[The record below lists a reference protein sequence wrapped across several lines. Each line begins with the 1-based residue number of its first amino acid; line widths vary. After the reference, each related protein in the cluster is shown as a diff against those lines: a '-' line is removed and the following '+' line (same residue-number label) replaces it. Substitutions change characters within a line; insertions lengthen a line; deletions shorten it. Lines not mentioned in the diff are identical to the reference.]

1 MKARCVAAALPLVL
15 AVPAAG
21 EEFPSQ
27 DVTLLSHIA
36 LDGFASNPT
45 RANDCWGYVS
55 GSGREYAFM
64 GLKPALAVIEITNP
78 TLPVI
83 IAEIAH
89 VASNWSDVKVF
100 GDYAYLI
107 NEGGGGVDIIDLSD
121 IDNGNVPIV
130 STLTDQ
136 GLDRGHNVAID
147 AVSGFLYLC
156 GSNLNNGRLAA
167 YDLADPTDPVFS
179 GFVIETEGEYCHDA
193 EVVTYTT
200 GPNAGRQ
207 ICFACVGSFGL
218 DIYDVTDKSN
228 MVRVSQTQY
237 PNLSFAHQASLS
249 TDRQYLYLNDELD
262 DVNETVIF
270 DVSDLANP
278 VLVTTYSSGIT
289 AGDHDVY
296 YHDGFIYEAE
306 YRGGLRV
313 FDATDPINPVPA
325 GFFDTWPDSDGPG
338 FDGAWGVYPFLPSGN
353 VIISDKQRAFFV
365 VRPGPAPI
373 AFEFPDGVPDLIGPA
388 VPAFTVEI
396 VGQDG
401 FTVDPASPMLHYD
414 DGSGSVVVPLTSLG
428 GDMYGAAFGPID
440 CASSIEFYV
449 SAVTTSGWVLTDPA
463 SAPSAIYMALTGLDA
478 TVSFEDDF
486 EAGGLWTVGQI
497 GDTAFTGV
505 WTPVD
510 PIGTASQPEND
521 HTPDPASDCF
531 VTGQGLPQGGIGD
544 ADVDGGDTTLLTP
557 FLDLTGSQEAVVS
570 FWLWY
575 SNDFFQ
581 IDADEGNAP
590 SEDVFVVDISNDH
603 GGSWTNMMTLGP
615 SGEGTTG
622 GWIHYS
628 FRVGDFVEPTAQ
640 VVVRFIAQDV
650 GNLSIVEAAIDDF
663 TATLVTCEE
672 LVLGDLDGDG
682 VVGITDF
689 LLLLGLWGPC
699 PDPCPPSCDAD
710 LDGDCAVGIVDFLI
724 LLANWSTQGHLRGD
738 HRLPAVAGTPGDPHG
753 HGEHQTRRG
762 LTARPRWLRIDRHH
776 RSDPRPG

>member
-1 MKARCVAAALPLVL
+1 MKAGRLVTVLSLAL

-21 EEFPSQ
+21 EVFPSQ
-27 DVTLLSHIA
+27 DVRLLSHIA
-36 LDGFASNPT
+36 LDGFASQPT

-100 GDYAYLI
+100 GEYAYLI
-107 NEGGGGVDIIDLSD
+107 NEGGGGVAIIDLSD

-147 AVSGFLYLC
+147 ADSGFLYLC

-167 YDLADPTDPVFS
+167 YDLADPTDPVFG

-218 DIYDVTDKSN
+218 DIYDVTDKGN
-228 MVRVSQTQY
+228 MFRVSQTQY

-249 TDRQYLYLNDELD
+249 TDRHYLYLNDELD

-338 FDGAWGVYPFLPSGN
+338 FDGAWGVYPFFPSGN

-373 AFEFPDGVPDLIGPA
+373 AFDFGAGVPDLIGPA

-401 FTVDPASPMLHYD
+401 FILDPASPMLHYD
-414 DGSGSVVVPLTSLG
+414 AGAGFVAVPLTSLG
-428 GDMYGAAFGPID
+428 GDMYGAEFGPID

-449 SAVTTSGWVLTDPA
+449 SAVTTSGWVLTEPA
-463 SAPSAIYMALTGLDA
+463 SAPSATYMALTGLDT
-478 TVSFEDDF
+478 TVPFADEL
-486 EAGGLWTVGQI
+486 EADGSWVVGEL
-497 GDTAFTGV
+497 GDTAFAGI
-505 WTPVD
+505 WTRVD
-510 PIGTASQPEND
+510 PLGTASQPEND
-521 HTPDPASDCF
+521 HTPDPGSDCY
-531 VTGQGLPQGGIGD
+531 VTGQGLQFGGIGD
-544 ADVDGGDTTLLTP
+544 ADVDGGNTTLRSPL
-557 FLDLTGSQEAVVS
+557 LDLTGADEAVIS

-581 IDADEGNAP
+581 VDSDEGNAP
-590 SEDVFVVDISNDH
+590 SKDVFRVDISGNH
-603 GGSWTNMMTLGP
+603 GGSWFNALTIGP
-615 SGEGTTG
+615 AGEGTTG
-622 GWIHYS
+622 GWIFYA
-628 FRVGDFVEPTAQ
+628 FRVSDIIEPTSQ
-640 VVVRFIAQDV
+640 MLVRFVAQDI
-650 GNLSIVEAAIDDF
+650 GNLSIVEAAVDDF

-672 LVLGDLDGDG
+672 LVVGDLDGDG
-682 VVGITDF
+682 IVGINDF

-710 LDGDCAVGIVDFLI
+710 LDGDCTVGITDFLI
-724 LLANWSTQGHLRGD
+724 LLANWST
-738 HRLPAVAGTPGDPHG
+738 
-753 HGEHQTRRG
+753 
-762 LTARPRWLRIDRHH
+762 
-776 RSDPRPG
+776 